1 MSDNNTLSI
10 EIGVQSPIGEET
22 KEISFN
28 TRRDLNEIP
37 EHEICLIK
45 RYVELLFAH
54 FCMSTTVQDIDQA
67 TDHAEDLGDV
77 INVAS
82 AASDA
87 IESLSECRIRLE
99 ENLLACFYVSGCDGD
114 APLRRDIEMA
124 RESSEIEFMSIL
136 NDIREGR
143 E

>member
-1 MSDNNTLSI
+1 MSGNNTLSI
-10 EIGVQSPIGEET
+10 EIGVQSLGGEET

-37 EHEICLIK
+37 ERELCLIK

-54 FCMSTTVQDIDQA
+54 FCMSTAVQDIDQA
-67 TDHAEDLGDV
+67 KDHAEDLGDV

-87 IESLSECRIRLE
+87 IESLSKCRIRLE

-114 APLRRDIEMA
+114 APLRLSLIH
-124 RESSEIEFMSIL
+124 I
-136 NDIREGR
+136 
-143 E
+143 

>member
-1 MSDNNTLSI
+1 MSGNNTLSI
-10 EIGVQSPIGEET
+10 EIGVQSLGGEET

-37 EHEICLIK
+37 EHELCLIK

-67 TDHAEDLGDV
+67 KDHAEDLGDV

-99 ENLLACFYVSGCDGD
+99 ENLLACFYVSGRDGD

>member
-54 FCMSTTVQDIDQA
+54 FCMSTTAQDIDQA
-67 TDHAEDLGDV
+67 KDHAETLGDV

-82 AASDA
+82 VASDA

-99 ENLLACFYVSGCDGD
+99 ENVLACFYVSGRGGD
-114 APLRRDIEMA
+114 TPLRQDLEMA

-136 NDIREGR
+136 DDIRQGTE
-143 E
+143 